1 MPKDVALE
9 AHATAPRSV
18 RELQK
23 YYQKLPLEFLP
34 LASQILDLRSIE
46 TSTFCGNSLRIVD
59 RISPDAL
66 CKLYSS
72 FLGQEVDPKELNEVS
87 VYEHPSLPGLRLLP
101 SLLSI
106 KVQERLLSKLLLRDL
121 SNPEHLTNIHL
132 HYNIPYPDPLKS
144 FFDLPK
150 STTYIPKDANIHKP
164 LSVTE
169 VLEKKLRW
177 MTLGG
182 QYDWTA
188 KEYPEG
194 SPVQF
199 PRDVRDLIHGISPK
213 FPTIEPEAAICNT
226 YSPGD
231 TLSPHR
237 DVSEEADRD
246 LVSISIGCDAL
257 FLISLSEE
265 TSTPSAIPKPPQTSE
280 SKPPTQRKPNKKKA
294 TTEPPPLPPPLDSKS
309 LIIRI
314 RSGDAVVMGGE
325 SRWAWHGVPKVIGDT
340 CPEELAQWPETPTPE
355 GAESGTEDATRWSGW
370 MKRKRVNL
378 NIRQMYEY
386 IGGDEHH
393 S

>member
-23 YYQKLPLEFLP
+23 YYQKLPIEFLP
-34 LASQILDLRSIE
+34 VASQILDLQSIG
-46 TSTFCGNSLRIVD
+46 TSDFLGNSLRIVD
-59 RISPDAL
+59 RIPPETLS
-66 CKLYSS
+66 KLYNS
-72 FLGQEVDPKELNEVS
+72 FLEQKVDPKELEEVL
-87 VYEHPSLPGLRLLP
+87 VYEHPALPGLRLLP

-106 KVQERLLSKLLLRDL
+106 KVQEGLLSKLLLRDL
-121 SNPEHLTNIHL
+121 SNPEHLTNVHL
-132 HYNIPYPDPLKS
+132 HYHVPYPDPPKS
-144 FFDLPK
+144 FFDLPR
-150 STTYIPKDANIHKP
+150 STTYTPKDAEIHRP
-164 LSVTE
+164 LNVTE

-188 KEYPEG
+188 KEYPDG
-194 SPVQF
+194 PPVQF
-199 PRDVRDLIHGISPK
+199 PQDIRDLVHGI

-265 TSTPSAIPKPPQTSE
+265 TDSPPPAAPDTARTLE
-280 SKPPTQRKPNKKKA
+280 SKPSAQQRKPNKKKA
-294 TTEPPPLPPPLDSKS
+294 ATEPPPPPPPLDSKT
-309 LIIRI
+309 LIMKI

-340 CPEELAQWPETPTPE
+340 CPEELAQWPDLPAPE
-355 GAESGTEDATRWSGW
+355 GAESGTDDMIRWSGW

-378 NIRQMYEY
+378 NIRQMYEH
-386 IGGDEHH
+386 GGVSGEH
-393 S
+393 